1 MQTFIVDLGVAPTFM
16 IVTVE
21 KKMNRFSK
29 LFVSFALVMGL
40 TQLMP
45 TASACV
51 PSCRSDHLNLLCE
64 KRGNPFFLMKKTAF
78 RQSSE
83 M

>member
-51 PSCRSDHLNLLCE
+51 LSCRSDHLILLCE

>member
-1 MQTFIVDLGVAPTFM
+1 MQTFIVDLGVDPTFI

-45 TASACV
+45 TASTCV

>member
-45 TASACV
+45 TASTCV

-78 RQSSE
+78 RQSSD